1 MSAFQKVHFIL
12 VETKYEGNLGAAAR
26 ALDNL
31 GFSRLALVNPRVKIG
46 DEARK
51 WANQSQ
57 KILENARIYSSL
69 AEAVDEMG
77 LVVGTTRRKGIQR
90 GHAIVPREMADM
102 AAPLARVNQVGVVF
116 GPEDRGLTT
125 RELKLC
131 RWVVRIPSP
140 SANDSFN
147 LAQAVA
153 IVGYDLMAALREKDI
168 PRLATT
174 RNQEA
179 MFKRLEVLLT
189 EIGFLREDD
198 PTRMMVKIR
207 RMFYRSGLSEQEI
220 KILQGMISQIREKIQ
235 MEGKK

>member
-1 MSAFQKVHFIL
+1 MNAFQRVHFIL

-57 KILENARIYSSL
+57 EILENARVYPSL

-77 LVVGTTRRKGIQR
+77 LVIGTTRRKGIQR
-90 GHAIVPREMADM
+90 GHSIGPREMADM
-102 AAPLARVNQVGVVF
+102 AAPLARVNQIAVVF

-140 SANDSFN
+140 SVNDSFN

-153 IVGYDLMAALREKDI
+153 IVGYDLMLALREKDI

-174 RNQEA
+174 RNLES
-179 MFKRLEVLLT
+179 MFKRFEVLLK
-189 EIGFLREDD
+189 EIDFLREDD

-220 KILQGMISQIREKIQ
+220 KILQGMISQIRETINKSKSQ
-235 MEGKK
+235 